1 MPGASKSD
9 DLLIGLSIGTTKTNI
24 IVAKYDSRY
33 PESINVIGLGD
44 APSRGISKGIIV
56 NPIDVQKSIVRAFED
71 AVNITGISPE
81 RLRRNVVVAFNAM
94 DVKSAMTPGMVVIGG
109 GSDAQVVRKKDLD
122 RVIIT
127 AKKRLA
133 LPGNMYPLHTIPVH
147 YDLDDRPV
155 ENPLNMNGTKLDIML
170 HTVAV
175 PVTYVSNVIT
185 CVQSAGLEIRE
196 DVGVVL
202 KPLASALGAVYD
214 DEMRAGCIS
223 ISIGGGSTGITL
235 FRGGRVFAIK
245 SIPIGGNHITNDLA
259 TVMHMSLREAEI
271 NKKRIFIQEEEE
283 DLIKEGINIDAALE
297 VVVARIEELFGD
309 YVREALEEYDP
320 QSFTGGI
327 ILSGGVS
334 YTPGIE
340 RVISDILQLPVRL
353 VDQPV
358 YSMPFGDDNA
368 AYVSSAGILR
378 YLSMIDRDPYFF
390 IPPDSSLPGIIT
402 RRPKTSTSSNR
413 SFFRSERSERP
424 ERNERNE
431 INEQDDLLDEGFE
444 DDEPRQA
451 QNQIKSRGNSGRM
464 KNRFARNDE
473 TENYDDYNDNYNN
486 GYDESEEDDEY
497 DEYEDGQNRGST
509 RETLSNFLRDLGDK
523 LKDLF

>member
-9 DLLIGLSIGTTKTNI
+9 DLLIGLSMGTTKTNI

-94 DVKSAMTPGMVVIGG
+94 DVKSTMTPGMVVIGG

-271 NKKRIFIQEEEE
+271 NKKRIFIPEEE
-283 DLIKEGINIDAALE
+283 DALRSEGVDIDTALQ

-340 RVISDILQLPVRL
+340 GVISDILQLPVRL

-358 YSMPFGDDNA
+358 YSMPYGDDNA

-402 RRPKTSTSSNR
+402 RRPKSSTSSSNR
-413 SFFRSERSERP
+413 SFFRSERP
-424 ERNERNE
+424 ERTERIE
-431 INEQDDLLDEGFE
+431 RDEQDDLLDEGYE
-444 DDEPRQA
+444 DDEPITPQT
-451 QNQIKSRGNSGRM
+451 QIKSRGNSGRIR
-464 KNRFARNDE
+464 NRFARNDE
-473 TENYDDYNDNYNN
+473 PENYD
-486 GYDESEEDDEY
+486 GYDEPEDEEEEEEEDDGY
-497 DEYEDGQNRGST
+497 DDNPNRGST